1 MQPVQMQEVEAA
13 AEARSLEL
21 GRVGPP
27 DAALDR
33 LRADCLRFFEKVPEP
48 PVYLRRDDPSRS
60 QARELLQEGQELLA
74 RALSVGREPSA
85 ASLSAPLQEALR
97 GHLLGLVHAAN
108 GRLGEAEAAWADA
121 LSLEDR
127 ATRAQRLW
135 ERSDEGA
142 PPVYDRATGVSRY
155 DPAPDPQVK
164 VKLACPNSGCQRVE
178 EYGFSPRSP
187 AHELTCPRCHQPFV
201 AYFAEV
207 RMVGVTQQGQHL
219 RHYVFRL
226 EEAGGGLSRV
236 EFDESSGA
244 ELRVARGDFLAFLY
258 TPDRELRAVVDLS
271 STKLLWVTRGGPCFL
286 ATAAFGE
293 GAGELAAFRAF
304 RDRVLMRSAAGA
316 WAVRWYYRV
325 GPSLAAP
332 LRERPRARAGV
343 RWALARI
350 HGLLKARGY

>member
-1 MQPVQMQEVEAA
+1 MQPVQMKDVEVA

-21 GRVGPP
+21 GRPSPP
-27 DAALDR
+27 DVALDR

-48 PVYLRRDDPSRS
+48 PVYLRRDDPARG
-60 QARELLQEGQELLA
+60 QARELLAEGQELLA
-74 RALSVGREPSA
+74 RALSMGRDPPSA
-85 ASLSAPLQEALR
+85 AVSTPLRDALR
-97 GHLLGLVHAAN
+97 AHLEGLVHAAN

-121 LSLEDR
+121 CQQEDC
-127 ATRAQRLW
+127 AVRAQRLW
-135 ERSDEGA
+135 ERSDESA
-142 PPVYDRATGVSRY
+142 PAVYDRATGASRY
-155 DPAPDPQVK
+155 DPAPDPLVK

-187 AHELTCPRCHQPFV
+187 AHELQCPRCRTPFV
-201 AYFAEV
+201 GYFAEV
-207 RMVGVTQQGQHL
+207 RQVGVTQQGQRL

-258 TPDRELRAVVDLS
+258 TTDRELRAVVDLS

-293 GAGELAAFRAF
+293 GAPELAAFRAF
-304 RDRVLMRSAAGA
+304 RDRVLVRSAPGA
-316 WAVRWYYRV
+316 WAVRVYYRV
-325 GPSLAAP
+325 GPWMAAR
-332 LRERPRARAGV
+332 LEGRPRARAGV
-343 RWALARI
+343 RWALGRI
-350 HGLLKARGY
+350 HGLLGRQGY